1 MVQGSSKF
9 SRTDLLRHLIGYT
22 LSILLLIL
30 LIYKVDVN
38 SAINTLKSV
47 NIYYS
52 GFVLLIVL
60 IATTLRA
67 LRWQIILAKNFK
79 ISFLRS
85 LEGIVIGYF
94 SNLILPFRGG
104 EVVRAHYIGVT
115 TKNSTSHIISTVV
128 IERLFD
134 GLSVGIIFVISLLL
148 VGIQRQGYFEKVIGF
163 VSVLSFV
170 VFFILIAVKT
180 KSQILNLRLV
190 QAIRSRLSLGD
201 NRFIGYL
208 REFLAGFNTISSLSF
223 AGLLFMISALIWLV
237 TSVGIVFSAMAFGHG
252 VGYIESLVVL
262 GILVFALSIP
272 STPGFIGTF
281 HAGMTY
287 GLILFQIPYEV
298 ALNSSILFHII
309 TFVPVIIW
317 GPLLMYR
324 YGIRL
329 KTYVN

>member
-148 VGIQRQGYFEKVIGF
+148 VGIQRQDYFEKVIGF

-223 AGLLFMISALIWLV
+223 VGLLFMISALIWLV